1 MGATMDRPAKDI
13 RPGQILSGLAEIGA
27 CVGVSTLLA
36 AGCTELKIAGQ
47 FQMFLPAIVLCCWL
61 RGFAG
66 AVAAALLSAVVLW
79 CFFMPPHGFGLPTAR
94 DAAHLAV
101 FLGVAVFVCRIVTR
115 ERRTNDQ
122 LMQENFEL
130 GYKVFLMRE
139 IRRR

>member
-1 MGATMDRPAKDI
+1 MDRLAKHI
-13 RPGQILSGLAEIGA
+13 RPAQILGGLAEIGA

-36 AGCTELKIAGQ
+36 AGCAEVKISGQ
-47 FQMFLPAIVLCCWL
+47 FQMFLPAIVLSCWL

-66 AVAAALLSAVVLW
+66 AVAAAILSTLVLW
-79 CFFMPPHGFGLPTAR
+79 YYFIPPDGFGLPNASDT
-94 DAAHLAV
+94 AHLLI

-130 GYKVFLMRE
+130 GYKVFLLRE
-139 IRRR
+139 IHRR